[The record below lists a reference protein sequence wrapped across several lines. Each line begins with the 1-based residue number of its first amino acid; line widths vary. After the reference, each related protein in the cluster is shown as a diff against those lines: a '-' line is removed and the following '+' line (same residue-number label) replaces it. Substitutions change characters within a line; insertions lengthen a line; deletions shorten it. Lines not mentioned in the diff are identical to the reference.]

1 MIIALRITSMLLIG
15 AGTYLVLSGAGVAAS
30 FAIGIGIGLL
40 ISAAQRSAGPTAQAK
55 DPSKAGRKRGSAAKA
70 GTHDSSAKGH
80 DA

>member
-40 ISAAQRSAGPTAQAK
+40 ISAAQRSAGPK
-55 DPSKAGRKRGSAAKA
+55 DQSKAGRNRGSAARA